1 MAAAETRRASNG
13 SPGSGGEGAPAKD
26 GAKRRKKKPFIILGA
41 LVLVGAILG
50 GTYWWLHRNEES
62 TDDAF
67 VDGNIVQIRPQ
78 VSGQVVALHFTD
90 NEEMPKGAL
99 LIEIDPRDYQAALER
114 AQANVDAA
122 IASQGAAEANLA
134 LTKATTEADIQLAQA
149 SLEAARHAVAQDQS
163 QVEAASADADLAKS
177 TLRRVQDLVRR
188 KFDSQQQLDDAQA
201 TAQGTEARYQAAL
214 KAVAQA
220 QSQVAE
226 AQARLVQA
234 RTAPQQL
241 AVKQAAVETAKAQ
254 VEQAQAELS
263 TARLNLSYTKI
274 RAPQAGRITKR
285 AVDVGDVV
293 QANQILTSMVV
304 GEPWVTANFKETEL
318 TRMRPGQPVT
328 IEIDTYPD
336 QKLKGRVDS
345 IQAGT
350 GSRFSLLPAENA
362 TGNYVKVVQ
371 RVPVKIVFDD
381 PRAID
386 DFLALGMSVV
396 PTVDVAAAPSPAAQ
410 TAAKGAGAQ

>member
-1 MAAAETRRASNG
+1 M
-13 SPGSGGEGAPAKD
+13 
-26 GAKRRKKKPFIILGA
+26 
-41 LVLVGAILG
+41 
-50 GTYWWLHRNEES
+50 
-62 TDDAF
+62 
-67 VDGNIVQIRPQ
+67 
-78 VSGQVVALHFTD
+78 
-90 NEEMPKGAL
+90 
-99 LIEIDPRDYQAALER
+99 
-114 AQANVDAA
+114 
-122 IASQGAAEANLA
+122 
-134 LTKATTEADIQLAQA
+134 
-149 SLEAARHAVAQDQS
+149 
-163 QVEAASADADLAKS
+163 
-177 TLRRVQDLVRR
+177 
-188 KFDSQQQLDDAQA
+188 
-201 TAQGTEARYQAAL
+201 
-214 KAVAQA
+214 AQA

-263 TARLNLSYTKI
+263 TAQLNLSYTQI

-293 QANQILTSMVV
+293 QANETLTSMVV

-328 IEIDTYPD
+328 IEIDAYPG

-381 PRAID
+381 PRAIE

-396 PTVDVAAAPSPAAQ
+396 PTVDVAAAPSPAAH
-410 TAAKGAGAQ
+410 TAAKGTGAQ